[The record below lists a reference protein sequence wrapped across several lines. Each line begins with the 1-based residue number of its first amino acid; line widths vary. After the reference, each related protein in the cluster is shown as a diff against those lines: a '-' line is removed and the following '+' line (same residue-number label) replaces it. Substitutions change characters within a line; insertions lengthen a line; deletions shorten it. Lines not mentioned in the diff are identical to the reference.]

1 MERRA
6 ADWLALR
13 QSGREPHIDWD
24 IVILRYETALMEPDK
39 DWWSEGMG
47 RNKKSTWN
55 ITAAR
60 LFKWHI
66 LHDEKVELL
75 SVACHI

>member
-1 MERRA
+1 MEGRA

-13 QSGREPHIDWD
+13 RRGEPHSDWD

-47 RNKKSTWN
+47 RNKKSAGN

-60 LFKWHI
+60 LFKRHI
-66 LHDEKVELL
+66 LRDEKVESLT
-75 SVACHI
+75 VACHI